1 MKWYFYVALISA
13 LVSVSVFVYR
23 LIYLISLGLPK
34 DLSQEIGSVKKGI
47 IYSFTGAM
55 SPKAKE
61 SAYLHLPTYA
71 AGLLYHAGIFSTLLF
86 FVWVL
91 FSVFTNIT
99 TPSFVVSI
107 LTVILSITSLA
118 GFSILVKRVISAELR
133 YLSCADDYIS
143 NFISSFSQ
151 VATIL
156 YLNTAF
162 ESIYFITIALLFLW
176 MPFGKTKHLLYF
188 FFARIHLGFF
198 YGRRNAWP
206 TVHKS

>member
-118 GFSILVKRVISAELR
+118 GFSILVKRVISARSEER
-133 YLSCADDYIS
+133 R
-143 NFISSFSQ
+143 
-151 VATIL
+151 V
-156 YLNTAF
+156 
-162 ESIYFITIALLFLW
+162 
-176 MPFGKTKHLLYF
+176 GKEC
-188 FFARIHLGFF
+188 RSRG
-198 YGRRNAWP
+198 
-206 TVHKS
+206 